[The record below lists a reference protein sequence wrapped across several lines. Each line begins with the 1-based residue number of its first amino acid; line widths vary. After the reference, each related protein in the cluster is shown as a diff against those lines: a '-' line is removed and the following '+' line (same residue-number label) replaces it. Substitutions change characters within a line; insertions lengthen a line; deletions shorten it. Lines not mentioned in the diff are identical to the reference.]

1 MRPQYDTVYKVLFI
15 KYDLLTVIIMVLLTM
30 MIHHNIGI
38 AVALTNLCY
47 SMHNVN

>member
-15 KYDLLTVIIMVLLTM
+15 KYDMLTVIIMVLTM

-47 SMHNVN
+47 SMHNIN